1 MFFPKKTGSSIQNWI
16 VWTHQILWYNQCG
29 ISTLVFSRWD
39 NLKLLTW
46 VPYVLF
52 FVWYRFDQKLSEHYE
67 KYCHLEDVDIF
78 RLWCLCGLN
87 ICAGQLVV
95 LVTVF
100 GELVA
105 PRLWNLLTRSAQL
118 SQLSSSSKLLSHFCA
133 DWPLVVD
140 LVLPAS
146 QTSRSKSSSA
156 PTPGSLAI
164 AGVVEGFQSCL
175 SFRLAWIDSDISS
188 SFRKEFE

>member
-1 MFFPKKTGSSIQNWI
+1 MSPSRAG
-16 VWTHQILWYNQCG
+16 
-29 ISTLVFSRWD
+29 FSMGTSAGD
-39 NLKLLTW
+39 IAGE
-46 VPYVLF
+46 LF